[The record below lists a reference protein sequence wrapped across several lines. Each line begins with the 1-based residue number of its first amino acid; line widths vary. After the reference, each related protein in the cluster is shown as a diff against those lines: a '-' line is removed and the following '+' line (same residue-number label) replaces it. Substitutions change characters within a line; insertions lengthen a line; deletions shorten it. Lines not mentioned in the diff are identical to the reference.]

1 MAADVARNGFNVTH
15 DLGEESGVHTDYK
28 PDYKHITITYL
39 FPLAD
44 ALSQL
49 TLENVSVAFRELFLP
64 DGRPP
69 LSGLFMTRQD
79 LAAILD
85 RVAANGIS
93 EFYDGNLTQEMVSTV
108 QHTTVTLK
116 PKSL

>member
-1 MAADVARNGFNVTH
+1 MTWVSSLQFN
-15 DLGEESGVHTDYK
+15 TDYRSDQK
-28 PDYKHITITYL
+28 RVAIICL

-44 ALSQL
+44 ALSQIKV
-49 TLENVSVAFRELFLP
+49 ENVSEAFRELFLP
-64 DGRPP
+64 DGHPP

-93 EFYDGNLTQEMVSTV
+93 EFYDGNLTQEMASTV
-108 QHTTVTLK
+108 TNL
-116 PKSL
+116 

>member
-15 DLGEESGVHTDYK
+15 DLGERLAGHTDYSS
-28 PDYKHITITYL
+28 DYKRVAMICL
-39 FPLAD
+39 FPVAD
-44 ALSQL
+44 TLSHIKV
-49 TLENVSVAFRELFLP
+49 ENVSEAFRELFLP
-64 DGRPP
+64 DGHPP

-93 EFYDGNLTQEMVSTV
+93 EFYDGNLTQEMASTV
-108 QHTTVTLK
+108 QTL
-116 PKSL
+116 